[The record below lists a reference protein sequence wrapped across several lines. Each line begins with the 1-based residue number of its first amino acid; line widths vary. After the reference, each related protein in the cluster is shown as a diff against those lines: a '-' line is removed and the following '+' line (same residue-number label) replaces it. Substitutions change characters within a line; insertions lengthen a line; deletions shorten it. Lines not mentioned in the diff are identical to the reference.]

1 MRFGIAHL
9 TEVLGGRDSE
19 RVRSFGHDRLSVFG
33 IADAE
38 ELALVK
44 PVARAL
50 LARDA
55 LRADEYGGLSFGPAA
70 RAILKGEEIVE
81 LVLAPKRQ
89 RRSRSGRP
97 DNPDGDPLFEA
108 LRACRRDLA
117 KAASV
122 PPYVIFHDST
132 LREMAE
138 LKPTSLHALGRVSG
152 VGEAKLQRYGAAFV
166 EVIQAHS

>member
-1 MRFGIAHL
+1 
-9 TEVLGGRDSE
+9 
-19 RVRSFGHDRLSVFG
+19 
-33 IADAE
+33 
-38 ELALVK
+38 
-44 PVARAL
+44 
-50 LARDA
+50 
-55 LRADEYGGLSFGPAA
+55 
-70 RAILKGEEIVE
+70 LKGEEKVE
-81 LVLAPKRQ
+81 LVLPPKRQ
-89 RRSRSGRP
+89 RRTRAGRP
-97 DNPDGDPLFEA
+97 ENPDGDPLFEA

-166 EVIQAHS
+166 DVINSHSS